1 MTRTDTTVIWP
12 TCRFTRVAPGV
23 AIRMAEAIGASND
36 ADHRIYVEACG
47 TVAAYF
53 EPTEGHHGAFY
64 LREDL
69 ARLI

>member
-1 MTRTDTTVIWP
+1 MTIPHTTAIWP
-12 TCRFTRVAPGV
+12 TCRFMHVAPGV
-23 AIRMAEAIGASND
+23 AIRMAAEIGASND

-53 EPTEGHHGAFY
+53 EPTEGCHGASY

-69 ARLI
+69 ARLV